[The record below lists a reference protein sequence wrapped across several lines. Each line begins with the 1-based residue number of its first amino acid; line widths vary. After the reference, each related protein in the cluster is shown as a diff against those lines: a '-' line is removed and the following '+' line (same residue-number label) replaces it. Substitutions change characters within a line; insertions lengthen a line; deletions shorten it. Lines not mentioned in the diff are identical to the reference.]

1 MLATTTANSPK
12 YTSSKRRKYRRSFA
26 TSPLSCP
33 GKLKLQARRLA
44 EFPDSSFNVRRN
56 ENTAAPS
63 PNAMSTTR
71 LPRLIAVVQA
81 LPALAARA
89 TKAIGGN
96 DETVM
101 KRGGH
106 GDWIT

>member
-1 MLATTTANSPK
+1 MQATTTANSPK
-12 YTSSKRRKYRRSFA
+12 YTSSKRRKYLRSFA

-44 EFPDSSFNVRRN
+44 EFPDPSFNVSRN

-63 PNAMSTTR
+63 ANPISTTR
-71 LPRLIAVVQA
+71 LPRLVAAVQA
-81 LPALAARA
+81 LPAVAARA
-89 TKAIGGN
+89 TKAIAGN
-96 DETVM
+96 DETDM